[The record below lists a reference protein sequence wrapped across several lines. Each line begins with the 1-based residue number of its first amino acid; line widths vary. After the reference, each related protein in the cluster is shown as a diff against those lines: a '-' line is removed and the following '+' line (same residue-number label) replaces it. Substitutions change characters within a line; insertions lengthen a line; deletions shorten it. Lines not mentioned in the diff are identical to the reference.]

1 MRISGGI
8 AKGRKTAPQR
18 ILKKTATG
26 DRLRP
31 TSSKVRE
38 AVFDILRDRI
48 EGASFVD
55 LYAGT
60 GTIGLEALSR
70 GANKSFFIEPD
81 DLRFRT
87 IKKSVH
93 DFGFLDRTY
102 VIKGKADDFI
112 KKWQQREKE
121 GFDIIFVDPPYQSDE
136 IDRILPLIGQKDILS
151 DNGTVI
157 IEHFFK
163 RKMPEKAGTLMFLKN
178 YRYGDTTLT
187 FYGKMDDE
195 KTGSLFGHI

>member
-26 DRLRP
+26 ARLRP

-48 EGASFVD
+48 EGATFVD

-60 GTIGLEALSR
+60 GTMGLEALSR

-81 DLRFRT
+81 DLRFST
-87 IKKSVH
+87 IKKSVY

-102 VIKGKADDFI
+102 VIKGKADEFI

-136 IDRILPLIGQKDILS
+136 IERILPLIGQKDILS
-151 DNGTVI
+151 DDGTVI

-163 RKMPEKAGTLMFLKN
+163 RKMPEKASALIFLKN
-178 YRYGDTTLT
+178 YRYGDTMLT
-187 FYGKMDDE
+187 FYGKMNYE
-195 KTGSLFGHI
+195 KTGNLFGHI

>member
-81 DLRFRT
+81 DLCFRT

-121 GFDIIFVDPPYQSDE
+121 GFDIIFVHPPYQSDE
-136 IDRILPLIGQKDILS
+136 IDRILPLIGQKNILS

-157 IEHFFK
+157 IEYFFK
-163 RKMPEKAGTLMFLKN
+163 RKMPEKPETLMFLKN

>member
-8 AKGRKTAPQR
+8 AKGRRTAPQK
-18 ILKKTATG
+18 ILKKSVSG
-26 DRLRP
+26 ERLRP
-31 TSSKVRE
+31 TSAKVRE

-48 EGASFVD
+48 EGANFVD

-60 GTIGLEALSR
+60 GTMGLEALSR
-70 GANKSFFIEPD
+70 GAKNAFFIEPD

-102 VIKGKADDFI
+102 VIKGKAGEFI
-112 KKWQQREKE
+112 NKWQHREKE

-136 IDRILPLIGQKDILS
+136 IDGILPLIGQKDILS
-151 DNGTVI
+151 DDGTVI
-157 IEHFFK
+157 VEHFFK
-163 RKMPEKAGTLMFLKN
+163 RKMSEKAGSLIFLKN
-178 YRYGDTTLT
+178 YRYGDTMLT
-187 FYGKMDDE
+187 FYGKMNYE
-195 KTGSLFGHI
+195 KNGNLSGLI